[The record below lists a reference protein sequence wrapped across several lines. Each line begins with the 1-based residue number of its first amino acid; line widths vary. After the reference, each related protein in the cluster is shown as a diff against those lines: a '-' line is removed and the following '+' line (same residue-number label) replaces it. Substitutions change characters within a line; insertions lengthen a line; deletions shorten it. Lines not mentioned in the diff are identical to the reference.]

1 MSNNVYSAAIS
12 VLNRRGEQIGDD
24 ELMHYGRKGM
34 KRGEHIF
41 GEEYEP
47 IGEKA
52 RDSAED
58 DNKNDLEKKKNDFL
72 LKAKAERMLRNSEHK
87 NEHSISDA
95 TREAVTGKITDRE
108 YADKLKNDPEFAEA
122 TKAIREGK
130 ASNAHLVRDVEWR
143 EGDHTYGADVDA
155 NKDAL
160 SYINGSDETRDKMD
174 KETQEKNRKINK
186 KIEML
191 DKVRAEKQARTKGAN
206 GFGDATEKA
215 FRGAYDANDI
225 NRMVKTGPEYD
236 EASKA
241 IREGKT
247 NSVNLAK
254 IDIGDGEEHI
264 GRITNDELKDKA
276 QDSDSHNAANLAS
289 KKQALLARANKEKAL
304 RGIRR

>member
-95 TREAVTGKITDRE
+95 VNSSSNDKELAG
-108 YADKLKNDPEFAEA
+108 KLKNNPEFAEA

-130 ASNAHLVRDVEWR
+130 ASSVDLADNA
-143 EGDHTYGADVDA
+143 TGADEQTLRD
-155 NKDAL
+155 
-160 SYINGSDETRDKMD
+160 INDLAGVQKESD
-174 KETQEKNRKINK
+174 KENELARKRRDMLNK
-186 KIEML
+186 
-191 DKVRAEKQARTKGAN
+191 VNAEKQARTKGAN

-215 FRGAYDANDI
+215 FKGEYDANDI